1 MKRFCTEHF
10 YNKLACT
17 RLWNCAYR
25 KHFSPRKPRFGDD
38 HSHCHRRRRHKRTT
52 VKSQFVPKR
61 RVHVIIRDYLYRYTD
76 VLLKHYNVLYTVFS
90 RLPLLFYR
98 PRRLIHVAT
107 IDLYSVKTRKIAQW
121 PYCKF
126 DLAMQIVT
134 YKHIYTVYRHYTYIV
149 IIYIIESRGKSF
161 IIEGI
166 AVV

>member
-1 MKRFCTEHF
+1 LRAHGSEITRTESIF
-10 YNKLACT
+10 LPENPVLVMITAIVIVVVVTNAQRLKANLYPNVVYTLLYETIYIDIRMFFLNIIMYCT
-17 RLWNCAYR
+17 RCFLAY
-25 KHFSPRKPRFGDD
+25 
-38 HSHCHRRRRHKRTT
+38 HS
-52 VKSQFVPKR
+52 SS
-61 RVHVIIRDYLYRYTD
+61 ID
-76 VLLKHYNVLYTVFS
+76 
-90 RLPLLFYR
+90 
-98 PRRLIHVAT
+98 RRLIHVAT

-134 YKHIYTVYRHYTYIV
+134 YKHIYTVYPHYTYIV